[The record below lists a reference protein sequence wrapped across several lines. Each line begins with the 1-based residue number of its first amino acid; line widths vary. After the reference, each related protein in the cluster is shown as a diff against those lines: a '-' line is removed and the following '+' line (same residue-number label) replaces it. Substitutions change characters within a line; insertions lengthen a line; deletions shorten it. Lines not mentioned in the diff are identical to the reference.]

1 MALVAM
7 WAMFEADKGVVL
19 KTSWIEQAATVE
31 QATRQW
37 LDDVVIGLN
46 LCPFAKKEVVKQRVR
61 FQVSDAASEDE
72 LLKALHG
79 ELRQLEE
86 HPETE
91 TTLLIH
97 PGILADFSDYND
109 FLDVADGLL
118 VEMALDGVY
127 QVASFHPDYQFAG
140 TAPADPENY
149 TNRSPFPMLHLLRE
163 ASVETAIESY
173 PGTDAIPDQNVEL
186 MNRMGTAR
194 LQALL
199 AGCFKSAG

>member
-1 MALVAM
+1 
-7 WAMFEADKGVVL
+7 MFETDKGVSL
-19 KTSWIEQAATVE
+19 ETSWVEQAAIAE
-31 QATRQW
+31 RATRQW

-61 FQVSDAASEDE
+61 FRMSDAASEDA
-72 LLKALHG
+72 LLEALHD
-79 ELRQLEE
+79 ELQHLEE

-109 FLDVADGLL
+109 FLDAADGLL
-118 VEMALDGVY
+118 VDMALDGVY

-140 TAPADPENY
+140 TEPADPENY
-149 TNRSPFPMLHLLRE
+149 TNRSPFPILHLLRE
-163 ASVETAIESY
+163 ASVETAIDSY
-173 PGTDAIPDQNVEL
+173 PDTDSIPDQNVEL

-199 AGCFKSAG
+199 AGCLKSAG